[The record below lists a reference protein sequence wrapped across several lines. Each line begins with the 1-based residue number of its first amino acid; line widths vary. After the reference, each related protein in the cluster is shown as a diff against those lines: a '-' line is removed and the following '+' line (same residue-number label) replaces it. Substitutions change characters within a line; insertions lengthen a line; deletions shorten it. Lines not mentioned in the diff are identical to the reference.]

1 MDNELNINEMNVNEM
16 QELDL
21 EAMEEISGGK
31 SAGQKIKAT
40 GDLNVR
46 KSPSINAKI
55 LGSIKCG
62 ATLEFLGEVKKDN
75 RGVYWGKVRFK
86 GATGWVSSKYAKII

>member
-1 MDNELNINEMNVNEM
+1 MTNEMNMNEM
-16 QELDL
+16 QELNL
-21 EAMEEISGGK
+21 EELEDVSGGK

-46 KSPSINAKI
+46 KSPSINARI

-86 GATGWVSSKYAKII
+86 GAVGWVSSKYAKLI